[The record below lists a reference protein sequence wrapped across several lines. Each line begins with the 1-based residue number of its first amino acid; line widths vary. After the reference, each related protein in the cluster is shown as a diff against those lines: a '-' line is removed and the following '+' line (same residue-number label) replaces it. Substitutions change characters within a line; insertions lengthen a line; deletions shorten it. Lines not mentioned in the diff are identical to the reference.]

1 MDNRANTKFV
11 SQRQQPFR
19 QFAAI
24 ENRPITSTKNIQFPP
39 IQNNYPTQ
47 IQNNLNAPQYNQR
60 QSAAG
65 RSAIPPALPTV
76 VHPIAPPQ
84 STSVNSV
91 AHHLLRTNTK
101 PTGKTNNNNNEH
113 VIVKIIPSSGWYLN
127 DAQERKSYFQAVSRG
142 LLNENGN
149 VYVNNIQRSDGSVT
163 QPSDAIDLAEEIYF
177 TGPSSYQLPLSSVG
191 KLACDSDSVSN
202 NRNVVREKDD
212 FGYRYD
218 PPCRR
223 NRL

>member
-1 MDNRANTKFV
+1 MDSRTDTKFV
-11 SQRQQPFR
+11 PAARQQPFR

-24 ENRPITSTKNIQFPP
+24 ENRPLSSTKNIQFPP

-60 QSAAG
+60 QSNAVG
-65 RSAIPPALPTV
+65 RSAIPPGLPTV
-76 VHPIAPPQ
+76 VHPIAPPP

-91 AHHLLRTNTK
+91 AHHLLRPNVK
-101 PTGKTNNNNNEH
+101 PTTNNNNKEQ

-149 VYVNNIQRSDGSVT
+149 VYVNNIQRSDGSIT

-202 NRNVVREKDD
+202 RNNVRDTDD
-212 FGYRYD
+212 SGYHYD